1 MQESGF
7 FTYLIYR
14 ALDLYTFAIII
25 RAILSWF
32 TVNPYNPIYRFLISI
47 TEPFLR
53 QIRKYLPKSTVDF
66 SPIIAIILISI
77 LQRVIAGL

>member
-1 MQESGF
+1 MPESGF
-7 FTYLIYR
+7 LTYLIYK

-32 TVNPYNPIYRFLISI
+32 TTNPYNPIYRFLISI
-47 TEPFLR
+47 TEPFLK
-53 QIRKYLPKSTVDF
+53 QIRKYLPKSRVDF